1 MSTNSDTPAD
11 PSQKDVPLGPACM
24 VVFVCFLI
32 GLCIVIAIMA
42 YMLTGNQGKRAATAL
57 RKQLIPWVDESS
69 LSKTDQSAIIEELNN
84 IANMMERDQLTPR
97 QLTRLGVRLSDS
109 PILQWGT
116 VEQVLKFV
124 QTNEEFNATERE
136 EIQRTCDRWLRC
148 AAEGKLSMTEMDFA
162 FQGCAA
168 KDPRS
173 GRMTLRP
180 DVTTSQIRE
189 FHRRVLGVCDKYKID
204 SEPFDKSISQV
215 FHSMIEDGLAE
226 K

>member
-84 IANMMERDQLTPR
+84 IANMMERD
-97 QLTRLGVRLSDS
+97 
-109 PILQWGT
+109 
-116 VEQVLKFV
+116 
-124 QTNEEFNATERE
+124 
-136 EIQRTCDRWLRC
+136 
-148 AAEGKLSMTEMDFA
+148 
-162 FQGCAA
+162 
-168 KDPRS
+168 
-173 GRMTLRP
+173 
-180 DVTTSQIRE
+180 
-189 FHRRVLGVCDKYKID
+189 
-204 SEPFDKSISQV
+204 
-215 FHSMIEDGLAE
+215 
-226 K
+226 